1 MGGLRPGTMT
11 PMNAED
17 SENVRSHWQHVHDA
31 SQQPFDFS
39 FFDRDRFVYD
49 TEPACRAVVVMRRH
63 GMELGL
69 AALRRIHEAFYAEN
83 RDVTDIATLATIVT
97 ELGLDEDAFRGEF
110 AAEAAKRETLS
121 DFAIAQN
128 AGVRGFPTVIAGAG
142 KDNGYALV
150 TNGFQSAANILPAL
164 ERWIGECKAT

>member
-1 MGGLRPGTMT
+1 MDAQG
-11 PMNAED
+11 
-17 SENVRSHWQHVHDA
+17 SENVRNHWQHVHDA

-121 DFAIAQN
+121 DFATAQN

-164 ERWIGECKAT
+164 KRWIGECKAT